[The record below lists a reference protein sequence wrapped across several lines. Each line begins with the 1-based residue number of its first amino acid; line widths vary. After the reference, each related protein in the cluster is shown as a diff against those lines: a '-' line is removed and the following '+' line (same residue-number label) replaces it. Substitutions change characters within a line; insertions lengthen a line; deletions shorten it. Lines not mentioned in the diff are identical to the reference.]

1 MNRLKSGLATGGLL
15 ALALAISPAIP
26 AGAAAG
32 AGRDKAPAP
41 ESQSLKTTEQ
51 SRAAASASALGLAS
65 GEKLIVKSVIADP
78 DGATHVRYERTLDGL
93 RVIGGDFVSHKDSSG
108 AVKSV
113 SWNVRKNVT
122 PADDDADRLQ
132 EPGAPGRSRR
142 RQGQQG
148 DRHPG

>member
-1 MNRLKSGLATGGLL
+1 MQGATRRLPP
-15 ALALAISPAIP
+15 SPRASRRP
-26 AGAAAG
+26 SS
-32 AGRDKAPAP
+32 P
-41 ESQSLKTTEQ
+41 EP
-51 SRAAASASALGLAS
+51 RHPPSALGLAS
-65 GEKLIVKSVIADP
+65 GEKLTVKSVIADP

-93 RVIGGDFVSHKDSSG
+93 RVIGGDFVSHKDASG

-113 SWNVRKNVT
+113 TLERAQERH